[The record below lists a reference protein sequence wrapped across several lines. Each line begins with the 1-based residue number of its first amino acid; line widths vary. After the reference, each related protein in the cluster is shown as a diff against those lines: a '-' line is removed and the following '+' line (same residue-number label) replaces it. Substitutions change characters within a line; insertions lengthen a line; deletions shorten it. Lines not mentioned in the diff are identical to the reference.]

1 MFGLDAVSLLEQRLN
16 GSGPSCYVVASAGEQ
31 PPEGPGADVE
41 LPVSD
46 TFTLAARGRVPSRE
60 DARVLFSCAVQVV
73 AGLSYRRQGERRAEA
88 ARHTADLRSRA
99 ALLAATGERAR
110 AQLGAATAAL
120 AALAEAGADPPDD
133 RAALLADA
141 LRSERLPG
149 GGHNVV
155 VSLPAASAGTGT
167 LVPVPGD
174 AATCPRLPSGPQ
186 TKR

>member
-46 TFTLAARGRVPSRE
+46 TFTLAARGRVPGRE
-60 DARVLFSCAVQVV
+60 DVRVLFSCAVQVV

-110 AQLGAATAAL
+110 QQLAAATAAL
-120 AALAEAGADPPDD
+120 AALAEGADPPDD
-133 RAALLADA
+133 RAALLAA
-141 LRSERLPG
+141 R
-149 GGHNVV
+149 
-155 VSLPAASAGTGT
+155 AARWT
-167 LVPVPGD
+167 
-174 AATCPRLPSGPQ
+174 R
-186 TKR
+186 